1 MRLRARWLT
10 LLLCAPAGLPAQTT
24 LLFNGTDLRGWHLDV
39 PAIDTTPSRTPP
51 FSVRNG
57 LLVTSGEPRGHL
69 ITDASYRDYRLEVEY
84 RFSGTPGN
92 AGVLIHSSA
101 PRALYGMFPQSLEV
115 QMESGNAG
123 DFWCIVEDV
132 VVPNMV
138 ARRGPRST
146 WGITEG
152 AARRVKRVGRNVER
166 PVGQWNRIVVEAIG
180 RRVIVWV
187 NGVEVNRGTTVR
199 ADQGQIALQAEGS
212 AVEFRRVALTSL
224 APPRTEAAAS
234 WPSAAQD
241 SIDALDTFRENL
253 AAIHSRDRARYLKTY
268 VHTPRLLRHS
278 PQQLESGYDGWSAI
292 TSNSWPDTL
301 IVSEMRV
308 APIAPGVVYGYYRYI
323 GVPTK
328 TDTLTGVSTRVF
340 VRTPTGMKITV
351 TASWNDAAL
360 PAKKP

>member
-1 MRLRARWLT
+1 LAV
-10 LLLCAPAGLPAQTT
+10 LLLLPVGLPAQAK
-24 LLFNGTDLRGWHLDV
+24 LLFNGTDLTGWHLDV
-39 PAIDTTPSRTPP
+39 PALDTTPSRTPP
-51 FSVRNG
+51 FSVRDG
-57 LLVTSGEPRGHL
+57 LLVTTGEPRGHL
-69 ITDASYRDYRLEVEY
+69 ITNASYRDYRLEIEY

-92 AGVLIHSSA
+92 AGVLIHSST

-132 VVPNMV
+132 AVPNMV
-138 ARRGPRST
+138 ARRGPKPT

-152 AARRVKRVGRNVER
+152 AARRVKRVGRSAER
-166 PVGQWNRIVVEAIG
+166 PVGQWNRMVIEAVG
-180 RRVIVWV
+180 RRVVVWV
-187 NGVEVNRGTTVR
+187 NGVEVNRGTTAR
-199 ADQGQIALQAEGS
+199 ADRGQIALQAEGS

-224 APPRTEAAAS
+224 APPRREAPAT

-253 AAIHSRDRARYLKTY
+253 AAIHTRDRARYLDTY
-268 VHTPRLLRHS
+268 VHTPRLLRHA

-292 TSNSWPDTL
+292 TANSWPDTL

-340 VRTPTGMKITV
+340 VRTPSGMKITV
-351 TASWNDAAL
+351 TASWNDPLL
-360 PAKKP
+360 PPKRP